1 MYIRELRVDGY
12 GPLRDMSVSLDAPVT
27 VVYGPNEAGKSSLL
41 RFIRAMLYGI
51 PTRKDPVERGE
62 PVFGGRHGGGLS
74 LLARDGRE
82 LTIERYADG
91 SGGSGR
97 KSAGEILVRDG
108 NGLELPWTQQEW
120 ERRALGGV
128 SERLFRQLF
137 AVSLDEL
144 HELLTLQ
151 GDEIG
156 SFLYHAGLAGGA
168 SLAEVRRKLAS
179 EVDKLYRP
187 KGTVPEMNRLLA
199 SIKETEA
206 AIRQG
211 RSQVAQYR
219 EAVES
224 MEQANAGLSALEAEL
239 PALARKA
246 AGYRGALDARELWLR
261 RQVLLEEEREL
272 ALRLPDPSAP
282 PLPEEAAAE
291 WRDLLRRRDAAA
303 ERLARTEA
311 SMQELR
317 KERESLRWDAD
328 LLGRAPELERL
339 EAMREAAAAR
349 LEERES
355 LSSELRMLEDA
366 LDTLRQRLSPGMPL
380 DGLRSFVRVTA
391 EREPL
396 RRLQQTWG
404 EAVRTLDRLETEAG
418 RIERQRIAVRAEMD
432 AATAGRN
439 PTALRSDEG
448 ASESDLPFGPF
459 RSRNRETIQHA
470 WNALEDEMRR
480 WDRALLSGAPL
491 QEEILVSRKRGTR
504 TSGGGGRAVGSA
516 GTGGRPRYAASAA
529 SGIVALALALA
540 AVLGSASSAVA
551 AAEWAGAA
559 LFAAAAFFS
568 ARAGKRG
575 AASASPSDPA
585 EQAGEYRRRAVQ
597 RLAEL
602 LVDPGK
608 AAAVLFDSR
617 KEAGIGE
624 SSERAW
630 MQLRQ
635 SVQDWLALIE
645 RTDRESA
652 RQEEWRR
659 RLSELDREFEAL
671 QDETRRAA
679 ARLDESQAEWTEWLR
694 RHGLPL
700 SLTPEDLPELLGMA
714 EQGQA
719 SLLRRDRT
727 EERLTALEEAQAAF
741 REAAAALFEV
751 CPPPASLE
759 VDTALSV
766 SWLYR
771 RSLEERSVRDEAV
784 RLDRTIESAEP
795 ELAAARS
802 ALIEAEVAI
811 TSIAAGSGAA
821 DEDEYER
828 RLRIDESRR
837 VLSRER
843 REVELRMEAGKDPA
857 AVSDL
862 QRLLAEHDE
871 AALAWMARDAE
882 EKWKAAEASRT
893 ELLDRRGR
901 LAQELERLW
910 EEAESEDRLAK
921 LAEAEGKLERLA
933 ERYAVLAI
941 ADRLLQDTK
950 AVFEEERQ
958 PEVLRLASR
967 YFSRMTEGAYARIT
981 VPGDTPAIR
990 VETPDRRVTDSAFLS
1005 RGTQEQLYLAMRF
1018 ALAGAASREVPLPLL
1033 LDDLFVHFDERRLRK
1048 TVSVL
1053 EEIASDR
1060 QVILFTCH
1068 RHVADAVRQ
1077 GLPSAKIMEWGEQR
1091 EDSRSRAPGHGP
1103 SGIASPN

>member
-12 GPLRDMSVSLDAPVT
+12 GPLRDMSVSLEAAVT

-82 LTIERYADG
+82 LAIERYADG

-97 KSAGEILVRDG
+97 KSAGGILVRDG

-168 SLAEVRRKLAS
+168 SLAEVRRRLAS

-239 PALARKA
+239 PELARKA

-282 PLPEEAAAE
+282 PLSEEATAE
-291 WRDLLRRRDAAA
+291 WRELLRRRDAAA
-303 ERLARTEA
+303 ERLAKAEA
-311 SMQELR
+311 SMRELR
-317 KERESLRWDAD
+317 KERASLRWDAD
-328 LLGRAPELERL
+328 LLDRALELERL
-339 EAMREAAAAR
+339 EAMREATAAR
-349 LEERES
+349 LEERDS

-380 DGLRSFVRVTA
+380 DGLRAFVRVTA

-396 RRLQQTWG
+396 RRLQLAWG
-404 EAVRTLDRLETEAG
+404 DANRTMERMETEAG

-448 ASESDLPFGPF
+448 ASEYDLPFGPF
-459 RSRNRETIQHA
+459 RSRNRETLQHA

-480 WDRALLSGAPL
+480 WDRALLSGAPT

-504 TSGGGGRAVGSA
+504 ASGGGGRAGGSA
-516 GTGGRPRYAASAA
+516 GTGGLPRYAASAA
-529 SGIVALALALA
+529 SGIVALALVFAVVQGSESSTVA
-540 AVLGSASSAVA
+540 AV
-551 AAEWAGAA
+551 EWVGAA
-559 LFAAAAFFS
+559 LFAAAAFFT
-568 ARAGKRG
+568 ALAGKRG
-575 AASASPSDPA
+575 AASPSYPA
-585 EQAGEYRRRAVQ
+585 EQAGEYRRRAEQ

-608 AAAVLFDSR
+608 AAGVLFDSR
-617 KEAGIGE
+617 TEAGIGE

-635 SVQDWLALIE
+635 SVQNWLALIE

-671 QDETRRAA
+671 HAETRRAA
-679 ARLDESQAEWTEWLR
+679 ARLDELQAEWMEWLR
-694 RHGLPL
+694 RYGLPL
-700 SLTPEDLPELLGMA
+700 SLSPDDLQELLGMA

-727 EERLTALEEAQAAF
+727 EERLTALDEAQAAF
-741 REAAAALFEV
+741 REAAVALFEV
-751 CPPPASLE
+751 CPPPASME
-759 VDTALSV
+759 ADPVLSV

-771 RSLEERSVRDEAV
+771 RSLEERSVRDEAA
-784 RLDRTIESAEP
+784 RLDRTIASAEP
-795 ELAAARS
+795 ELADARAALLV
-802 ALIEAEVAI
+802 AEAATTSTVAR
-811 TSIAAGSGAA
+811 SGAA
-821 DEDEYER
+821 DEEEYER

-857 AVSDL
+857 AVSEL
-862 QRLLAEHDE
+862 QRLLVEHDE
-871 AALAWMARDAE
+871 AALAWMVRDAE

-901 LAQELERLW
+901 LAQELERLR

-933 ERYAVLAI
+933 ERYAVLTL

-1033 LDDLFVHFDERRLRK
+1033 LDDLFVHFDERRLRQ

-1077 GLPSAKIMEWGEQR
+1077 GLPSARIMEWGAQR
-1091 EDSRSRAPGHGP
+1091 EDSRSRVPGHGP
-1103 SGIASPN
+1103 SGTASPD